1 MIFEV
6 FEQIS
11 SGIMN
16 YLSVSEPIGC
26 GCDKFVSNF
35 LFRAGPETEHKFP
48 FNCWIF
54 RCFSAGRDIIR
65 NSLAIF
71 FFGFFDKS
79 LH

>member
-11 SGIMN
+11 SGIVN
-16 YLSVSEPIGC
+16 YLSVSEPIWC

-35 LFRAGPETEHKFP
+35 LFCAGPKTEHKFS
-48 FNCWIF
+48 FNGRIF
-54 RCFSAGRDIIR
+54 RCFATGRDIIR
-65 NSLAIF
+65 NSLGIF